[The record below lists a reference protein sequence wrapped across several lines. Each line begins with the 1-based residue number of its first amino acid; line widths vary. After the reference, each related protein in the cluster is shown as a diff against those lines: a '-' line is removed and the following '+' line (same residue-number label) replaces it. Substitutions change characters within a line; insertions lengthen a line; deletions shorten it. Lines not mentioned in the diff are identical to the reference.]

1 MTNVL
6 SWHAQKYND
15 MIDQD
20 GITLKRI
27 FHLIWITME
36 TSSTL
41 ETLNKIFW
49 ILHFSTAT
57 YDHWSSC
64 YFRYIQHMRGHY
76 LWLQHCDAAWHGMC
90 QVPDDRLDSKP
101 TFVLFHNDTRY
112 TRKFKFSVGIAV
124 MVSTNI
130 SHQPHLFVKHSNS
143 SKSTW

>member
-1 MTNVL
+1 MTHVL
-6 SWHAQKYND
+6 LWHAQKYNY

-76 LWLQHCDAAWHGMC
+76 LFMITTLWRSLAWHVSGARWSAVSL
-90 QVPDDRLDSKP
+90 Q
-101 TFVLFHNDTRY
+101 FVFFHNDTRY
-112 TRKFKFSVGIAV
+112 TRKFKFSIGIAV

-130 SHQPHLFVKHSNS
+130 SYQPNYL
-143 SKSTW
+143 

>member
-1 MTNVL
+1 MTKVL

-27 FHLIWITME
+27 FHLLWITVE

-41 ETLNKIFW
+41 ETLNKMFW

-76 LWLQHCDAAWHGMC
+76 LW
-90 QVPDDRLDSKP
+90 
-101 TFVLFHNDTRY
+101 
-112 TRKFKFSVGIAV
+112 
-124 MVSTNI
+124 
-130 SHQPHLFVKHSNS
+130 
-143 SKSTW
+143 

>member
-6 SWHAQKYND
+6 LWHAQKYNY

-36 TSSTL
+36 TSTTL

-64 YFRYIQHMRGHY
+64 YLRYIQHMRGHY
-76 LWLQHCDAAWHGMC
+76 LFMITTLWRSLAWH
-90 QVPDDRLDSKP
+90 
-101 TFVLFHNDTRY
+101 
-112 TRKFKFSVGIAV
+112 
-124 MVSTNI
+124 VSGARW
-130 SHQPHLFVKHSNS
+130 SAG
-143 SKSTW
+143 